1 MRGGINHQEAHR
13 NIRIEVVLVF
23 EIVSN
28 IKRQPIDAGF
38 EACVAR
44 QHLRDSAIIVGET
57 LTRSYELSAM
67 RYMLGSHPHSW
78 SGP

>member
-44 QHLRDSAIIVGET
+44 QYLSDSAIIVGDGFPRSDEVSAARLT
-57 LTRSYELSAM
+57 LR
-67 RYMLGSHPHSW
+67 SHPY
-78 SGP
+78 P